1 MNSMEL
7 MARRERGRLKDSILR
22 AARAVG
28 YFSGTYGVRAVF
40 NFAPEKELDLLF
52 NGYTGAECG
61 EIVREVTLEII
72 DELMDGLASTKKRI
86 QSGGET

>member
-28 YFSGTYGVRAVF
+28 YFSGTYGVRAGF
-40 NFAPEKELDLLF
+40 NFAPEITLDLFF
-52 NGYTGAECG
+52 NGYTGTERG
-61 EIVREVTLEII
+61 EIIRELELEII
-72 DELMDGLASTKKRI
+72 DELIAGLTSTKQRL
-86 QSGGET
+86 QSGGEI